1 MKIKQSPKG
10 ILIAL
15 IGALLITPDTL
26 FMRLSQMDVW
36 TMLFWRG
43 MQMGLVLVFC
53 TLCIQNYRKNFNLIF
68 SKTGIF
74 IILSQGLG
82 SLTFTYGIV
91 ISSVTLI
98 LLCIATSPLFAAF
111 FSHYLLKEKVNKSTI
126 YASLFT
132 IVGVTISLLD
142 AHNAINAPKGNYI
155 LGLFCGLFTAAAL
168 GLNFVLLR
176 SNPKIPAIGA
186 TGFGGLFVGLIGI
199 FFIQQENIFSGNLI
213 AISISGLIILP
224 FSFAAL
230 TYATRFT
237 QAANVSLLMLLE
249 TILGPVWVW
258 LFIKET
264 PSIQM
269 IFGGTIVILTLI
281 IYFIKPLKQKKV
293 I

>member
-1 MKIKQSPKG
+1 MNNQSSKG

-15 IGALLITPDTL
+15 TGALLITPDTL

-36 TMLFWRG
+36 SMLFWRG
-43 MQMGLVLVFC
+43 MQMGIVLVFV

-68 SKTGIF
+68 SKTGIY

-82 SLTFTYGIV
+82 SVTFTYGIV

-111 FSHYLLKEKVNKSTI
+111 FSHYLLKEKINKSTV

-132 IVGVTISLLD
+132 IIGVSISVLD
-142 AHNAINAPKGNYI
+142 AHNAVNAPQGNYFV
-155 LGLFCGLFTAAAL
+155 GLFCGLFTAAAL

-186 TGFGGLFVGLIGI
+186 TGFGGLLVGLIGI
-199 FFIQQENIFSGNLI
+199 LFIQKNNIFSGDLV

-224 FSFAAL
+224 LSFAAL

-249 TILGPVWVW
+249 TVLGPVWVW

-269 IFGGTIVILTLI
+269 IFGGVIVILTLL
-281 IYFIKPLKQKKV
+281 IYFAKPLIRKNAV
-293 I
+293 

>member
-1 MKIKQSPKG
+1 MNNQSLKG

-15 IGALLITPDTL
+15 TGALLITPDTL

-36 TMLFWRG
+36 SMLFWRG
-43 MQMGLVLVFC
+43 MQMGIVLVFV

-68 SKTGIF
+68 SKTGIY

-82 SLTFTYGIV
+82 SVTFTYGIV

-111 FSHYLLKEKVNKSTI
+111 FSHYLLKEKINKSTV

-132 IVGVTISLLD
+132 IIGVSISVLD
-142 AHNAINAPKGNYI
+142 AHNAVNAPQGNYFV
-155 LGLFCGLFTAAAL
+155 GLFCGLFTAAAL

-186 TGFGGLFVGLIGI
+186 TGFGGLLVGLIGI
-199 FFIQQENIFSGNLI
+199 LFIQKNNIFSGDLV

-224 FSFAAL
+224 LSFAAL

-249 TILGPVWVW
+249 TVLGPVWVW

-269 IFGGTIVILTLI
+269 IFGGVIVILTLL
-281 IYFIKPLKQKKV
+281 IYFAKPLIRKNAV
-293 I
+293 

>member
-1 MKIKQSPKG
+1 MNNQSLKG

-15 IGALLITPDTL
+15 TGALLITPDTL

-36 TMLFWRG
+36 SMLFWRG
-43 MQMGLVLVFC
+43 MQMGIVLVFV

-68 SKTGIF
+68 SKTGIY

-82 SLTFTYGIV
+82 SVTFTYGIV

-111 FSHYLLKEKVNKSTI
+111 FSHYLLKEKINKSTV

-132 IVGVTISLLD
+132 IIGVSISVLD
-142 AHNAINAPKGNYI
+142 AHNAVNAPQGNYFV
-155 LGLFCGLFTAAAL
+155 GLFCGLFTAAAL

-186 TGFGGLFVGLIGI
+186 TGFGGLLVGLIGI
-199 FFIQQENIFSGNLI
+199 LFIQKNNIFSGDLV

-224 FSFAAL
+224 LSFAAL

-249 TILGPVWVW
+249 TVLGPVWVW
-258 LFIKET
+258 LFIKEI

-269 IFGGTIVILTLI
+269 IFGGIIVILTLL
-281 IYFIKPLKQKKV
+281 IYFAKPLIRKNAV
-293 I
+293 